1 MDYHTTTLKR
11 YDEEFASLTKQVI
24 SIFKK
29 NTVGA
34 YELQMVQDLLS
45 QADDILKQIRME
57 ARGVDD
63 DDMKNALLEK
73 VSRVV
78 VTISL
83 QESIV
88 RIIYD
93 LPILNRNDI

>member
-1 MDYHTTTLKR
+1 MQNIRTESRTIILY
-11 YDEEFASLTKQVI
+11 I
-24 SIFKK
+24 
-29 NTVGA
+29 
-34 YELQMVQDLLS
+34 ELQMVQDLLS

-93 LPILNRNDI
+93 LPILNRNDIWY